1 MKHLDQYINEQKEL
15 TPSKDLVKNDIYN
28 YLKGFKI
35 VWKVNTVDDALAD
48 ITKEKYL
55 ERYLNSSDLKGAEK
69 IYWMKCWNGGSTL
82 TKSSPYNQAEIVSYK
97 NNTDTKWFF
106 VVNGKSVTVIR
117 YTTRY
122 YGMGEIKE
130 VINKFEI

>member
-1 MKHLDQYINEQKEL
+1 MTNLYDYILEAKVL
-15 TPSKDLVKNDIYN
+15 TPSNDKIKNDIID

-35 VWKVNTVDDALAD
+35 VWKVDGVDSALAD

-55 ERYLNSSDLKGAEK
+55 KNYLDDSDLKGAEK
-69 IYWMKCWNGGSTL
+69 VYWMKCWNGGDTL
-82 TKSSPYNQAEIVSYK
+82 TKASPHNQAEIVSYN

-106 VVNGKSVTVIR
+106 VVKGKSVTVIR
-117 YTTRY
+117 YTNRY
-122 YGMGEIKE
+122 YGMGSVKE